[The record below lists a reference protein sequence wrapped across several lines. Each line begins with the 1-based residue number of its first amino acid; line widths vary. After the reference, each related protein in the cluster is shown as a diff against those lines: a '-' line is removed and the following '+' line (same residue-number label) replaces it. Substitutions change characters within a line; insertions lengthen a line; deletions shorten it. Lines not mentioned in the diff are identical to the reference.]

1 MTFIRSLM
9 TVMILAVA
17 IERVSAQTTDIRVE
31 SPIALINA
39 RIVAS
44 PGETIERGTILID
57 RGRIMS
63 VGTDVAIPDHAERFE
78 ASGMVVYAG
87 FIDACSH
94 RGISQPEPSADELA
108 RVTDETPDVR
118 EGVQSAMVEAYR
130 RLVHLHWRS
139 AELLDPVDARREDAR
154 AGGFTAALIAP
165 QAAIFSGESAVVAMG
180 ELPARRSIV
189 RDNVAQHAAF
199 VTRVGAGRARR
210 GGGESSGYP
219 VTTMGAIALFRQ
231 TLMDAQ
237 WHRDLLAWSDRQGGV
252 ERIPNDRDLEALWPL
267 IDGRLPVALLANSEE
282 EIHRALDVAAEFD
295 LRPIIIGGKEAWKVS
310 ERLSGEGVPVVLS
323 LKWSDEP
330 KKPKK
335 RAEPTTQAIIDEAES
350 LARGPDRSPVFDKSW
365 EEQAWEPKRIY
376 EERERL
382 RHEEIDNAKRL
393 RESGVRFAF
402 ASYELKSPSEVL
414 KQLRTAIERGLSE
427 DAAVSAL
434 TSDAASILGIH
445 ASCGQIAPGHL
456 ANLTL
461 LSAPL
466 AEKDSEVKWVFVE
479 GRAFDLGSKDKRE
492 GARPGE
498 GGGRR
503 GRRGAS
509 DTRVEPSEPRDVGK
523 DESEVEEA
531 ADEPSDAKAPLVG
544 EEGAP
549 TSGDTAT
556 TQPTTTS
563 APSTQPDETDLWP
576 EFQGEIE
583 ADRRPR
589 FQTGGRLLLKNAT
602 LLTIT
607 GGELVEADLLIDDG
621 RIAAI
626 GGSIP
631 PPPGVTTIDA
641 RGYYVTPGLIDAHSH
656 ACTSGGLNE
665 WSLSVTP
672 EVRIADVINP
682 KDVGAF
688 RALAGGITMIHTMHG
703 SANTIGGQNVV
714 VRLKYGRPVNEW
726 RFAEAPRTVKFALGE
741 NVKQSNSQ
749 TRGTRFPNTR
759 MGVEAV
765 FHRSFDTALKYKKQW
780 DAFERDRAAGKDPM
794 PPRRDLRLDALCDIH
809 AGRIWVHCHCYRA
822 DEILRLLDM
831 AETFG
836 FRIAVLQHVLEGYR
850 VMPEVLRHG
859 ASTSTFS
866 DWWAYKIEAYDAVP
880 HNAARMA
887 QAGIVTNVN
896 SDSHEVI
903 RHMNLEAAK
912 SIRFGGLAPND
923 ALRLVT
929 LNAAIQLGVDKHVG
943 SIELGKRADLAMF
956 DGHPLDTLS
965 KCVMTL
971 IDGEVYFQHEQFD
984 PAAPPTPLPGREF
997 DATHELLNVAISPRG
1012 EYWIRGATVHPV
1024 SGAPIENGVVIIA
1037 DGRIRAIGAASQ
1049 IKETPS
1055 GETSMINATGLHVY
1069 PGLICAGVT
1078 LGLFEIGSVQGTI
1091 DQNEIARFQP
1101 DVLSLSGYNPFAT
1114 AIAVARSEGVTSALI
1129 CSGGGVVQGQ
1139 AGVVHLDG
1147 WSMPE
1152 ARAKAAAGLFVQLP
1166 SMAKDFPWWMD
1177 EEAKERQAKEFPKNL
1192 AAVESF
1198 FQTARQYE
1206 RMKALGERNADML
1219 PEHDRRLDAMLPYLR
1234 GEKPVFFR
1242 ADSYK
1247 AIREA
1252 LRFAEKYELRPII
1265 FGGREAWK
1273 LADELAEK
1281 RVDVVIT
1288 RSMAQPSDEFEPWD
1302 SVYRNAAE
1310 LHRHGVRFCFTVGE
1324 ASLAKQLG
1332 IEAGMAAAHG
1342 LEPRAALQAITLD
1355 AAHILGVG
1363 DSLGSLDAGKLADV
1377 IITTDSPLQATNRVV
1392 AAFIRGVPVDLNNK
1406 HTLDDAKFLSRPTP
1420 ALPPNPNELRG
1431 PPAMRMTPA
1440 GSGS

>member
-1 MTFIRSLM
+1 M
-9 TVMILAVA
+9 TVVILTATFGRA
-17 IERVSAQTTDIRVE
+17 MAQSNDIRVE
-31 SPIALINA
+31 SPIAITNA

-44 PGETIERGTILID
+44 PGEIIERATILID
-57 RGRIMS
+57 KGRIMS
-63 VGTDVAIPDHAERFE
+63 VGTDVAIPGHAERFD

-87 FIDACSH
+87 FIDACTN
-94 RGISQPEPSADELA
+94 RGISQSEPSADELI

-130 RLVHLHWRS
+130 RLVHPHWRV
-139 AELLDPVDARREDAR
+139 AELFDPVDARREDAR
-154 AGGFTAALIAP
+154 AGGFTATLVAP
-165 QAAIFSGESAVVAMG
+165 QTAIFSGESAVISMG
-180 ELPARRSIV
+180 ELPVRRSIV
-189 RDNVAQHAAF
+189 RDGIAQHAAF

-210 GGGESSGYP
+210 GGGGGGESSGYP
-219 VTTMGAIALFRQ
+219 ATTMGAIALFRQ

-252 ERIPNDRDLEALWPL
+252 ERIPYDRDLEALWPL

-310 ERLSGEGVPVVLS
+310 ERLSSEGVPVVLS
-323 LKWSDEP
+323 LKGSDEP

-335 RAEPTTQAIIDEAES
+335 RAEPTTQAVIDEAES
-350 LARGPDRSPVFDKSW
+350 LARGPDRSAVFDKAW

-382 RHEEIDNAKRL
+382 RFEEIDNAKML
-393 RESGVRFAF
+393 REAGVLFAF

-414 KQLRTAIERGLSE
+414 KQVRTAIERGLSE
-427 DAAVSAL
+427 DAAVAAL
-434 TSDAASILGIH
+434 TSDAASILGVH
-445 ASCGQIAPGHL
+445 ALCGQIAPGHL

-461 LSAPL
+461 LSGPL
-466 AEKDSEVKWVFVE
+466 AEKESEVKWVFVE

-492 GARPGE
+492 GARPAE
-498 GGGRR
+498 AGGRR

-509 DTRVEPSEPRDVGK
+509 ATRDEPSEPRDVGK
-523 DESEVEEA
+523 EETETEEE
-531 ADEPSDAKAPLVG
+531 DEPSAAKAPSTG
-544 EEGAP
+544 AEGAP
-549 TSGDTAT
+549 SSGDAAT
-556 TQPTTTS
+556 TQPATTS
-563 APSTQPDETDLWP
+563 APATQPDETDLWP

-589 FQTGGRLLLKNAT
+589 LQTGGRLLLKNAT

-607 GGELVEADLLIDDG
+607 EGERVETDLLIEDG

-631 PPPGVTTIDA
+631 PPPDVTTIDA

-714 VRLKYGRPVNEW
+714 VRLKYGRPVKEW
-726 RFAEAPRTVKFALGE
+726 RFVEAPRSVKFALGE

-765 FHRSFDTALKYKKQW
+765 FHRSFDAALKYKKRW
-780 DAFERDRAAGKDPM
+780 DAFELDRAAGKDPM

-831 AETFG
+831 AESFG

-850 VMPEVLRHG
+850 VIPEVLRHG

-887 QAGIVTNVN
+887 QAGIVTTVN

-912 SIRFGGLAPND
+912 SVRFGGLSPND

-929 LNAAIQLGVDKHVG
+929 INAAIQLGVDKHVG
-943 SIELGKRADLAMF
+943 SIELGKRADLAIF

-965 KCVMTL
+965 RCMMTL

-984 PAAPPTPLPGREF
+984 PAAPPTPMPGREF
-997 DATHELLNVAISPRG
+997 DAAREPLNVVLSPRG
-1012 EYWIRGATVHPV
+1012 EYWIRGATVHPI
-1024 SGAPIENGVVIIA
+1024 SGPPIEDGVVIIA
-1037 DGRIRAIGAASQ
+1037 DGRIRAVGAAAQMSD
-1049 IKETPS
+1049 TPS
-1055 GETSMINATGLHVY
+1055 SGASIINAAGLHVY

-1078 LGLFEIGSVQGTI
+1078 LGLFEIGSVQGTV

-1101 DVLSLSGYNPFAT
+1101 DVLSLSGYNPFAS
-1114 AIAVARSEGVTSALI
+1114 AIGVARSEGVTSALI

-1152 ARAKAAAGLFVQLP
+1152 ARSEAAAGLFVQLP
-1166 SMAKDFPWWMD
+1166 SLAKDFPWWMD
-1177 EEAKERQAKEFPKNL
+1177 EEAKERQAKEFPKTL
-1192 AAVESF
+1192 AAVEEF
-1198 FQTARQYE
+1198 FRTARQYE
-1206 RMKALGERNADML
+1206 RMKTLGERNADML
-1219 PEHDRRLDAMLPYLR
+1219 PEQDRRLDAMLPYLR

-1242 ADSYK
+1242 ADSFK

-1252 LRFAEKYELRPII
+1252 LRFAEKYELRPVI

-1281 RVDVVIT
+1281 RVDVVIA
-1288 RSMAQPSDEFEPWD
+1288 RSMALPSGEFEPWD

-1310 LHRHGVRFCFTVGE
+1310 LHRRGVRFCFTVGE

-1342 LEPRAALQAITLD
+1342 LEPRAALEAITID
-1355 AAHILGVG
+1355 AARILGLG
-1363 DSLGSLDAGKLADV
+1363 DSLGSLDTGKIADV

-1392 AAFIRGVPVDLNNK
+1392 AAFIRGVPVDLENK
-1406 HTLDDAKFLSRPTP
+1406 HTLDDAKFRSRPTP
-1420 ALPPNPNELRG
+1420 ALPPNPEELRG

-1440 GSGS
+1440 GTGS